1 MSKSEH
7 DDIPRYLKIAVDL
20 SEKIAS
26 ETIPEGCILKGRSVL
41 STQYGVSPETI
52 RRAISLLS
60 DKGVVEIK
68 NGIGVLVV
76 SRNNANIFKKHFDGD
91 EIISNMRKRLLKAYN
106 KRNEIDR
113 EIINLNRQI
122 VDMYQYQRF
131 DLIIPVAIKLPVGS
145 CVIGK
150 SIRDL
155 EIWHKT
161 GATIV
166 GVIHEGNTIVSP
178 GPYYEFAEEDT
189 VIIAGDKNVIERFNA
204 YINGIMA

>member
-1 MSKSEH
+1 MSKPEINE
-7 DDIPRYLKIAVDL
+7 IPRYLKIAVDL

-26 ETIPEGCILKGRSVL
+26 GVISEGSILKGRSVL

-60 DKGVVEIK
+60 DKGVVKIT
-68 NGIGVLVV
+68 NGIGIVV
-76 SRNNANIFKKHFDGD
+76 ISKEKAELFKKHFDGD
-91 EIISNMRKRLLKAYN
+91 EIINSMRKRLSDAYIR
-106 KRNEIDR
+106 RNEVDN
-113 EIINLNRQI
+113 EIMNLNKQI
-122 VDMYQYQRF
+122 VDMYQYKRF
-131 DLIIPVAIKLPVGS
+131 DLIVPIAIKLPEGS
-145 CVIGK
+145 HVIGQ

-166 GVIHEGNTIVSP
+166 GVMHDGHTIVSP
-178 GPYYEFAEEDT
+178 GPYYEFSEDDT

-204 YINGIMA
+204 YINGIM